1 MGKKEKEVEKKETE
15 ATKYIYLGQGTKEGI
30 LLKTNA
36 VITKEVYRKI
46 TEEKIKKECIP
57 LSEYVEKKV
66 ELKKQE
72 KLIYVTKKEA
82 K

>member
-1 MGKKEKEVEKKETE
+1 MAKKEVEKKETE

-36 VITKEVYRKI
+36 VITKEVYEKI
-46 TEEKIKKECIP
+46 TEEEIKKECMP
-57 LSEYVEKKV
+57 LSEYVEKKAD
-66 ELKKQE
+66 LKNRRKT
-72 KLIYVTKKEA
+72 IHIRGA